1 MLGLMAALGHDRFAL
16 AGHDRGARIGY
27 RLALD
32 HPGRLTRFAPLDI
45 LPTLEVWE
53 AMNGQAAMNSYH
65 WLLLAQP
72 APLPETLV
80 RSEERRV
87 GKECVSTCRS
97 RWSPYH

>member
-16 AGHDRGARIGY
+16 AGHERGARIGY

-53 AMNGQAAMNSYH
+53 AMNGQPAMNYYH
-65 WLLLAQP
+65 WRLLAQP
-72 APLPETLV
+72 APLPATP
-80 RSEERRV
+80 V
-87 GKECVSTCRS
+87 GADGPGTGRPLID
-97 RWSPYH
+97 RGAGPRT